1 MDATPQH
8 AFNPTT
14 YSAVK
19 LDGVDSLGKLRD
31 DLIEF
36 YRPANSQE
44 LFAIN
49 RIALAQQ
56 TLLLVARI
64 ENGLFDV
71 FLNEGCRSRSVPE
84 LAPHLVG
91 GDQKIVAEHTRNA
104 LLTVGMCSV
113 NARSKEVALFLR
125 FQAQAERMYRRAVEE
140 FERLRKLRPKA
151 GAPAPTLEP
160 PSVSVDDAASAMP
173 RNRRPAPSASPAA
186 SASRA
191 APKSTSPPSRP
202 AKIKDF
208 TPHARSIHT
217 GAGVP
222 FPGAHRGRAH
232 RRGTGGRARR
242 GARPQRRARA
252 GQQGD
257 GQAARRKSARASAS
271 CSTAP
276 SRARSGARS
285 RASRQFAEAALRAR
299 LDAEWLDLTL
309 PAPGP
314 RRGHLHPI
322 TRIQRELEELFISLG
337 FAVLDGPE
345 VETEY
350 HNFDA
355 LNIPADHPA
364 RDMQDTFWLEDGNLL
379 RTHTSPVQVRGM
391 ERLGPPLRMIAPGR
405 VFRNE
410 SVDASHEH
418 TFYQLEG
425 MMIDRD
431 VSVAHLLY
439 FMKTLLTAIFH
450 RDVTVRLRPGYFPF
464 VEPGF
469 ELDIQ
474 CLICGG
480 PGCPVCKQSGWVEL
494 LPCGLVNPNVLRMS
508 GIDPEEWN
516 GFAFGLGLTRLVM
529 MRYGIDDIRQL
540 QGGDL
545 RFLEQF

>member
-1 MDATPQH
+1 MLDQSIQELESRSLARIGAAT
-8 AFNPTT
+8 TLEELE
-14 YSAVK
+14 AVR
-19 LDGVDSLGKLRD
+19 VDSLGRKG
-31 DLIEF
+31 
-36 YRPANSQE
+36 P
-44 LFAIN
+44 
-49 RIALAQQ
+49 LAQAGKEMGK
-56 TLLLVARI
+56 LPPEDRARI
-64 ENGLFDV
+64 GKL
-71 FLNEGCRSRSVPE
+71 LN
-84 LAPHLVG
+84 
-91 GDQKIVAEHTRNA
+91 
-104 LLTVGMCSV
+104 
-113 NARSKEVALFLR
+113 
-125 FQAQAERMYRRAVEE
+125 
-140 FERLRKLRPKA
+140 
-151 GAPAPTLEP
+151 
-160 PSVSVDDAASAMP
+160 
-173 RNRRPAPSASPAA
+173 
-186 SASRA
+186 
-191 APKSTSPPSRP
+191 
-202 AKIKDF
+202 
-208 TPHARSIHT
+208 
-217 GAGVP
+217 
-222 FPGAHRGRAH
+222 
-232 RRGTGGRARR
+232 
-242 GARPQRRARA
+242 
-252 GQQGD
+252 
-257 GQAARRKSARASAS
+257 SAR
-271 CSTAP
+271 
-276 SRARSGARS
+276 
-285 RASRQFAEAALRAR
+285 QNLEQALESMKQRLDSDSLNPR
-299 LDAEWLDLTL
+299 LDAEWLDVTL

-322 TRIQRELEELFISLG
+322 TRIQRELEDLFASLG
-337 FAVLDGPE
+337 FATLDGPE

-350 HNFDA
+350 YNFDA

-364 RDMQDTFWLEDGNLL
+364 RDMQDTFWLDGGNLL

-439 FMKTLLTAIFH
+439 FMKTLLAAIFH

-480 PGCPVCKQSGWVEL
+480 SGCPVCKQSGWVEL

-508 GIDPEEWN
+508 GIDPGEWN

-529 MRYGIDDIRQL
+529 MRYAIDDIRYL